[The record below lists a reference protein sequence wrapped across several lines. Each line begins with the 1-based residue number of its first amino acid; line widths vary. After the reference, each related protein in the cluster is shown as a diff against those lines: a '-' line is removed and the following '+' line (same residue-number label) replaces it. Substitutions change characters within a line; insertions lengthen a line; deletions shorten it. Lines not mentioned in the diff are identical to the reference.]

1 MKQCFV
7 TFRSVT
13 YAQRGRD
20 VLEKGGI
27 STTLARTTGRLQEK
41 GCGYHLRIPEHR
53 LADAVTLLT
62 RHRVIYSKIYC
73 RNPDGT
79 MEEKT

>member
-1 MKQCFV
+1 MKQCYV

-27 STTLARTTGRLQEK
+27 STILARTPRGIQEK
-41 GCGYHLRIPEHR
+41 GCGYHLRLPEHR
-53 LADAVTLLT
+53 LATALMLLT
-62 RHRVIYSKIYC
+62 GNQVPYSRVWCKG
-73 RNPDGT
+73 PDGI
-79 MEEKT
+79 MEERT